1 MKLLKKTY
9 FPAEDF
15 DFREEKTCDT
25 TNVEFIFGNIE
36 RRLNNWPQ
44 PLQVL
49 RKYLTGVVVTW
60 ISYVPDQNGEDFH
73 FDVHETF
80 FPCQHDCVSFPLQP
94 RLPIVPEY
102 SYNISVSFE
111 TPVSK
116 KMQCLR
122 MFMMR

>member
-1 MKLLKKTY
+1 MSLLKHTD
-9 FPAEDF
+9 FSAESF
-15 DFREEKTCDT
+15 GFQIEKICNSDEH
-25 TNVEFIFGNIE
+25 NVEFTFENIE
-36 RRLNNWPQ
+36 RNMNNWPQ
-44 PLQVL
+44 SLQVQ

-60 ISYVPDQNGEDFH
+60 ISYVPDQNGEDYH

-80 FPCQHDCVSFPLQP
+80 FPCEADCVSFSPEP

-116 KMQCLR
+116 IIHLPH
-122 MFMMR
+122 